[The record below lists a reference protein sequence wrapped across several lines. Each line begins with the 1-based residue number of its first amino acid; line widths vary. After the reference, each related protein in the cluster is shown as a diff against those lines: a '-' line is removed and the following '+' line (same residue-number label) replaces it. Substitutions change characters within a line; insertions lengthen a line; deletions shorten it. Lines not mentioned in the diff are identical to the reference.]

1 MVEVSDSDDGVDV
14 GTGDEEKLMVDVVA
28 ESIDGADDGISE
40 VSLVVAVDEET
51 GAWALLLSNDV
62 VDASSVLLDVV
73 VIERDAGAAGME
85 LYDASVHGTVI
96 VVFTVS

>member
-1 MVEVSDSDDGVDV
+1 
-14 GTGDEEKLMVDVVA
+14 
-28 ESIDGADDGISE
+28 
-40 VSLVVAVDEET
+40 
-51 GAWALLLSNDV
+51 LSNDV

>member
-40 VSLVVAVDEET
+40 VSLVVDVDEET
-51 GAWALLLSNDV
+51 GA
-62 VDASSVLLDVV
+62 
-73 VIERDAGAAGME
+73 
-85 LYDASVHGTVI
+85 
-96 VVFTVS
+96 